1 MAHNALPKRVRL
13 VEVGPRDGLQN
24 EPALHLNTAL
34 KVKLI
39 ERLAACG
46 LTHIECGSFVS
57 ASKVPQ
63 MADSAGVFQQIRRHN
78 GVRYAALTP
87 NLRAVQDAI
96 NTGVSEVAVFT
107 AASDAFN
114 QHNIHCTTDE
124 SLQRF
129 APAIELAQQH
139 QLPVR
144 AYISTVIECPYSG
157 PTDPVTVA
165 NLAEQLT
172 AMGCYEISLGDTI
185 GTGTPL
191 QTARLLETVTQQ
203 VPVERIAVHFHNTY
217 GQALANI
224 LTALQFGVSVIDTS
238 IAGLGGC
245 PYAPGASGNIA
256 TEDVLYMLQGM
267 GIETGVSLEKL
278 VSTSHWICQQLAKEN
293 DSRVSQALKP
303 LAGVKT
309 FTQRQ

>member
-1 MAHNALPKRVRL
+1 MANIEYPKQVRL

-24 EPALHLNTAL
+24 EPALQLNTAL
-34 KVKLI
+34 KVELI
-39 ERLAACG
+39 NRLTACG

-63 MADSAGVFQQIRRHN
+63 MADSAEVFRQIRRQSD
-78 GVRYAALTP
+78 VRYTALTP
-87 NLRAVQDAI
+87 NLRSVEDAI
-96 NTGVSEVAVFT
+96 NAGVSEVAVFT

-114 QHNIHCTTDE
+114 QHNIHCTTAE
-124 SLQRF
+124 SLERF
-129 APAIELAQQH
+129 LPAIALAQQH

-157 PTDPVTVA
+157 QTDPVVVA
-165 NLAEQLT
+165 NLADRLT

-245 PYAPGASGNIA
+245 PYAPGASGNVA

-267 GIETGVSLEKL
+267 GIETGVSLEDL
-278 VSTSHWICQQLAKEN
+278 INTSHWLCQQLAKEN

-303 LAGVKT
+303 LAGVNT